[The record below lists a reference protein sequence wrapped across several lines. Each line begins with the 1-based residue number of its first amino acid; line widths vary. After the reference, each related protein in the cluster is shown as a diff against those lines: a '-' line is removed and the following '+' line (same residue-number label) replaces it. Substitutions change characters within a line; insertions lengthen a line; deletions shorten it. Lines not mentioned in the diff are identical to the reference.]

1 MKIFDQFNLH
11 ELFSQRKFLNLYKS
25 LQNICHIFDKT
36 LTLAHTH
43 KYRHVYIELYTS
55 MCVDTNI
62 YIYIPIH

>member
-1 MKIFDQFNLH
+1 MKMFDQFNLH

-43 KYRHVYIELYTS
+43 TNTDLYISKCIHVY
-55 MCVDTNI
+55 V
-62 YIYIPIH
+62 